1 MADNIHHLFGTP
13 DAPISQSRVVDGGG
27 GPPHD
32 SDMERRVASLEAK
45 MDKVQDTLGSIQVT
59 LARMEEKMVT
69 KDDFSPIRADVAV
82 VKTSLDAKAT
92 SASVAVLDERTNKLA
107 STRGVAGMLA
117 LATAALALISK
128 WSDVIGYFTHHP

>member
-1 MADNIHHLFGTP
+1 
-13 DAPISQSRVVDGGG
+13 
-27 GPPHD
+27 
-32 SDMERRVASLEAK
+32 MERRVASLEAK